1 MFLSD
6 LGSSLNMDFA
16 KIWIYKRTHSGGL
29 VRKAVEI
36 TSLLSDT
43 SRTAEISIKKL
54 VSSQDK
60 I

>member
-6 LGSSLNMDFA
+6 LGSSLSMDFA
-16 KIWIYKRTHSGGL
+16 KIGFYKRTHSGGL